1 MLILGRNSKGSY
13 LLRKLRLCY
22 CIFIQNLVHA
32 SLCSSIFLLIIGP
45 VRGLSQIIF
54 PTVSVIM
61 TLRGGGGGWESEGV
75 TLTNQAFFFS
85 QEEGWPLPEKTL
97 EGDHR
102 CCKKALHPKHY
113 AEVLATE
120 GNSWRSSSR

>member
-1 MLILGRNSKGSY
+1 M
-13 LLRKLRLCY
+13 
-22 CIFIQNLVHA
+22 
-32 SLCSSIFLLIIGP
+32 
-45 VRGLSQIIF
+45 
-54 PTVSVIM
+54 
-61 TLRGGGGGWESEGV
+61 

-97 EGDHR
+97 EEDHR

-120 GNSWRSSSR
+120 ETVGEAAADEEEEQEQ